1 MHQNRSLSTF
11 LTPFDHFQKRVF
23 GKLISWHLPRCCH
36 IKFCFC
42 VFMTTRI
49 SHDASKTCLGMW
61 RISFMF
67 ARLWK
72 LLTFL
77 SCILFPLLSQNFV
90 NISCLTFSFVLL
102 FWRRVDVYVVA
113 SAANRARCVTDAYVF
128 WQGADDVAKH
138 KLQAIVLQLV
148 RRHPVL
154 SPVKYETNPILHQ
167 GGEGL
172 DHDGGS
178 HGGDE
183 GHSHRWRAFKY
194 PCTNWRSHT
203 HGVFLFSDRN
213 IPLIT
218 KFLNRNMSDKY
229 SEVDLTS

>member
-1 MHQNRSLSTF
+1 MNTNIFDSKIKTEYEYEYIWLENINWVRILWRIHEYIQLENINRIRILWLIFLHDFTLFVIDMHQNRSLSTF

-102 FWRRVDVYVVA
+102 FWRCVDVYVVA

-128 WQGADDVAKH
+128 
-138 KLQAIVLQLV
+138 
-148 RRHPVL
+148 
-154 SPVKYETNPILHQ
+154 
-167 GGEGL
+167 
-172 DHDGGS
+172 
-178 HGGDE
+178 
-183 GHSHRWRAFKY
+183 
-194 PCTNWRSHT
+194 
-203 HGVFLFSDRN
+203 
-213 IPLIT
+213 
-218 KFLNRNMSDKY
+218 
-229 SEVDLTS
+229 

>member
-1 MHQNRSLSTF
+1 MGF
-11 LTPFDHFQKRVF
+11 
-23 GKLISWHLPRCCH
+23 WY
-36 IKFCFC
+36 
-42 VFMTTRI
+42 
-49 SHDASKTCLGMW
+49 
-61 RISFMF
+61 
-67 ARLWK
+67 
-72 LLTFL
+72 
-77 SCILFPLLSQNFV
+77 
-90 NISCLTFSFVLL
+90 NISCNLQPWDIMVLVKYLTKCATNQIIQNNQIKKINQVKLAHHQTEFRSCL
-102 FWRRVDVYVVA
+102 
-113 SAANRARCVTDAYVF
+113 S
-128 WQGADDVAKH
+128 GADDVAKH